1 MTMIMITTKITAN
14 PAPLAAPIKVS
25 LLVEEG
31 EGVSRLTELHR
42 DSGKQFFYKKN
53 ACFKSMIILKF
64 DLKIEK

>member
-25 LLVEEG
+25 LLVVEG

-42 DSGKQFFYKKN
+42 DSGKQFKKKN

>member
-1 MTMIMITTKITAN
+1 MTMIMITTKITAD

-42 DSGKQFFYKKN
+42 DSGKQFF
-53 ACFKSMIILKF
+53 L
-64 DLKIEK
+64 

>member
-42 DSGKQFFYKKN
+42 DSGKQFFFYKKMLVLN
-53 ACFKSMIILKF
+53 
-64 DLKIEK
+64 E

>member
-42 DSGKQFFYKKN
+42 DSGKQFFLSKN